1 MSEGEAGRVGVV
13 TGGAGALGRWVV
25 GELALRGDR
34 IHVPGRDAGTD
45 SEVREFLADE
55 FGEDAAARV
64 YFGRCDVTDP
74 GEVESFFGAVVD
86 GEGRLEILVNGVGGF
101 TMGSLEETGPGTWR
115 RMIDLNATSA
125 FLSCRAAAPAMKR
138 GGWGRIVNVASMPA
152 LERGAAGMSAYA
164 PAKAALLNLTYT
176 LAAELRPDGITVNAV
191 VPTIIDTA
199 ANREAMPDAD
209 RSTWLHPR
217 EIARVVAFLASDDGG
232 AANGA
237 AIRLGKE

>member
-1 MSEGEAGRVGVV
+1 MSGGTAGRVGVV
-13 TGGAGALGRWVV
+13 TGGAGSLGRWVV
-25 GELALRGDR
+25 GELAHRGDR
-34 IHVPGRDAGTD
+34 IHLPTRPRGTD
-45 SEVREFLADE
+45 GGLLDFLVDE

-64 YFGRCDVTDP
+64 SVADCDVTDP
-74 GEVESFFGAVVD
+74 EAVERFFAGVTDA
-86 GEGRLEILVNGVGGF
+86 EGRLEILVNGVGGF
-101 TMGSLEETGPGTWR
+101 TMGPLEETEAGTWR
-115 RMIDLNATSA
+115 RMIELNATSA
-125 FLSCRAAAPAMKR
+125 FLCSRAAAPAMGR

-152 LERGAAGMSAYA
+152 LERGASGMSAYA

-176 LAAELRPDGITVNAV
+176 LAAELRPEGITVNAV